1 MVLDAV
7 WRVVLSA
14 IAATSRLWL
23 DEVLSTVRPSR
34 VVFALVI
41 QLSCIQCFT
50 NFLSDAQ
57 DIRVLHFA
65 ITPLLLTML
74 VTPNVRA
81 ALHDSPQRQRDATLI
96 PPFRAKES
104 VHVHLKC
111 STIRNIR
118 RHDVLDSPTIPT
130 TLTKT

>member
-7 WRVVLSA
+7 WQVVLSA
-14 IAATSRLWL
+14 VAAASWLWL
-23 DEVLSTVRPSR
+23 DEVLSTVMVMVRPSR

-50 NFLSDAQ
+50 DLLIDTQ

-81 ALHDSPQRQRDATLI
+81 A
-96 PPFRAKES
+96 
-104 VHVHLKC
+104 C
-111 STIRNIR
+111 MIR
-118 RHDVLDSPTIPT
+118 RKGNATRR
-130 TLTKT
+130 

>member
-1 MVLDAV
+1 MFEDARPRGVVLDAV

-14 IAATSRLWL
+14 VAAASWLWL
-23 DEVLSTVRPSR
+23 DEVLSTVMVRPSR

-50 NFLSDAQ
+50 DLLIDTQ

-65 ITPLLLTML
+65 ITPLPTML

-81 ALHDSPQRQRDATLI
+81 A
-96 PPFRAKES
+96 
-104 VHVHLKC
+104 C
-111 STIRNIR
+111 MIR
-118 RHDVLDSPTIPT
+118 RKGNATRR
-130 TLTKT
+130 